1 MTDCPNGEVRD
12 LLPDLLNGRLS
23 PDVRREV
30 EAHVRSCADCRAEL
44 ALLRDLR
51 ATMARV
57 PVMDAARIAAAVPA
71 HRAPARRLWAGWR
84 AAAAILVIA
93 AGGTSVALIRYGLD
107 SGPDTVLA
115 VAHPPTAAP
124 TVVSS
129 APSTPLTPT
138 VLATTPGAHVR
149 PVAARELEVASST
162 TSDLSDRELKALLKD
177 IESLDAV
184 PSTDV
189 ENAALISPVSPRGSS
204 E

>member
-23 PDVRREV
+23 PDVRRDV
-30 EAHVRSCADCRAEL
+30 EAHLRSCADCRAEL

-57 PVMDAARIAAAVPA
+57 PAMDVARISAAIPA
-71 HRAPARRLWAGWR
+71 HRAPARRASAGWR
-84 AAAAILVIA
+84 AAAILLVV
-93 AGGTSVALIRYGLD
+93 AGGTSVALIRHGLGG
-107 SGPDTVLA
+107 GPDTMVA
-115 VAHPPTAAP
+115 AAHPPIAAP

-129 APSTPLTPT
+129 VPLTPP
-138 VLATTPGAHVR
+138 TPTAQAPTPVARVR
-149 PVAARELEVASST
+149 PVAARELAVASSA
-162 TSDLSDRELKALLKD
+162 TSELSDRELKALLKD
-177 IESLDAV
+177 IESIDAV

>member
-30 EAHVRSCADCRAEL
+30 EVHVRSCADCRTEL

-57 PVMDAARIAAAVPA
+57 PAMDVARISAAIPA
-71 HRAPARRLWAGWR
+71 HRAPARRSFAGWR
-84 AAAAILVIA
+84 AAAILLVV
-93 AGGTSVALIRYGLD
+93 AGGTSVALIRHGLG
-107 SGPDTVLA
+107 GPDAVLA
-115 VAHPPTAAP
+115 VAHPPIAAP

-129 APSTPLTPT
+129 APPTSLTPT
-138 VLATTPGAHVR
+138 VPAPTPVAHVR
-149 PVAARELEVASST
+149 PVAVRELAVASST